1 MGGEEEEG
9 VVEEVEEGGEGEM
22 QEVGVE
28 GVGEVEV
35 GGVGV
40 GEGEESSKD
49 ERVGFL
55 SFRFRFFVTWMLVWV
70 FLLDFS

>member
-1 MGGEEEEG
+1 
-9 VVEEVEEGGEGEM
+9 
-22 QEVGVE
+22 VGVE